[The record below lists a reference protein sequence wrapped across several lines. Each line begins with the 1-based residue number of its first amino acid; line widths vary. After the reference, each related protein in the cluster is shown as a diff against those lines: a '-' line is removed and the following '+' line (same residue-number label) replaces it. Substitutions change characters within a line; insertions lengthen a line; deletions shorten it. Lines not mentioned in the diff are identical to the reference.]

1 MITHQEIIN
10 RLEVLGKE
18 YSAAYKLEQQ
28 RQELER
34 ANLQKLCGGIGHV
47 FANPTDV
54 YSSLLG
60 KGRKCVFCRASSG

>member
-47 FANPTDV
+47 FAKPRNPLDFL
-54 YSSLLG
+54 SQ
-60 KGRKCVFCRASSG
+60 GRECVFCKATEP